1 MAATLYNLIVKGCT
15 ISFEGLVNYSFK
27 NKLNIIASHYS
38 TLIGF
43 KQATIASLNDIRTA
57 EGDRCFRPLT
67 PKEEHAVQ
75 AFQRE
80 IEVDKSLVQ
89 NFIKIL
95 TKEFVNKQIMMLS
108 TISIDTFNANPI
120 LCTALNFKTPEEFV
134 RYNAYQAI
142 GRSIVTSMGFLVQN
156 LLLYSNE
163 YVYDGRTYEEGER
176 TKFDLV
182 IDRMGEV
189 KSFLEIK
196 SGFNDMDAG
205 QVKHYADEI
214 RQVEKAGNRGYI
226 GITYGKKENATVT
239 AGLLKTYVP
248 DWESKTLV
256 GKELWDFISNN
267 EDYHTVLMENIDGV
281 ANAILQNVSIVQ
293 KIEDRIDELIRV
305 FQTNYGSLKEYYES
319 LW

>member
-15 ISFEGLVNYSFK
+15 ISFNGNATNSFK
-27 NKLNIIASHYS
+27 NKLNTIAVQFS
-38 TLIGF
+38 TLRGF
-43 KQATIASLNDIRTA
+43 KEATIASLNDIKTV
-57 EGDRCFRPLT
+57 EGNKCFRPLT
-67 PKEEHAVQ
+67 SKEESAVI
-75 AFQRE
+75 AFQKE
-80 IEVDKSLVQ
+80 IDLGKTIVQ

-95 TKEFVNKQIMMLS
+95 TKEFVNKQITMLS

-120 LCTALNFKTPEEFV
+120 LCTALNLKTPEEFV

-163 YVYDGRTYEEGER
+163 YIYDGKNYEEGEK

-182 IDRMGEV
+182 IDRLGEV

-214 RQVEKAGNRGYI
+214 NLVEKAGNRGYI
-226 GITYGKKENATVT
+226 GITYGKKEDFTVT

-248 DWESKTLV
+248 DWERKTLV
-256 GKELWDFISNN
+256 GKELWDFISEN
-267 EDYHTVLMENIDGV
+267 ENYHTILIENIDSV
-281 ANAILQNVSIVQ
+281 ANSILQNVSIVQ
-293 KIEDRIDELIRV
+293 KIEDKIEELINE
-305 FQTNYGSLKEYYES
+305 FNDKYNSLDDYYES

>member
-1 MAATLYNLIVKGCT
+1 MAATLYNLIVKGCVL
-15 ISFEGLVNYSFK
+15 SFNGAVSTNFKHKVNV
-27 NKLNIIASHYS
+27 IAANFS
-38 TLIGF
+38 TLSGF
-43 KQATIASLNDIRTA
+43 KQASIASLNEIKTI
-57 EGDRCFRPLT
+57 EGNPCFKPLT
-67 PKEEHAVQ
+67 TKEENAILT
-75 AFQRE
+75 FQGD
-80 IEVDKSLVQ
+80 IDLDKSIVQ

-95 TKEFVNKQIMMLS
+95 TKDFVNKQITMLS
-108 TISIDTFNANPI
+108 SISIASFNANPI
-120 LCTALNFKTPEEFV
+120 LCTALNLKTPEEFV

-163 YVYDGRTYEEGER
+163 YIFDGKDYPEGDK

-182 IDRMGEV
+182 IDRLGEV

-214 RQVEKAGNRGYI
+214 RLIEEAGHKGYI
-226 GITYGKKENATVT
+226 GITYGKKENATIT

-248 DWESKTLV
+248 NWKQKTLV
-256 GKELWDFISNN
+256 GKELWDFISEN
-267 EDYHTVLMENIDGV
+267 ENYHTLLIESIDSV
-281 ANAILQNVSIVQ
+281 ANTALHNVSIVQ
-293 KIEDRIDELIRV
+293 KIENRISELITD
-305 FQTNYGSLKEYYES
+305 FNDHYNSLSDYYES

>member
-1 MAATLYNLIVKGCT
+1 
-15 ISFEGLVNYSFK
+15 
-27 NKLNIIASHYS
+27 
-38 TLIGF
+38 
-43 KQATIASLNDIRTA
+43 
-57 EGDRCFRPLT
+57 
-67 PKEEHAVQ
+67 
-75 AFQRE
+75 
-80 IEVDKSLVQ
+80 
-89 NFIKIL
+89 
-95 TKEFVNKQIMMLS
+95 MLS
-108 TISIDTFNANPI
+108 TISIDTFNANPL

-163 YVYDGRTYEEGER
+163 YIFDGKDYKEGEK

-182 IDRMGEV
+182 IDRLGEV

-214 RQVEKAGNRGYI
+214 KLVEASGNRGYI
-226 GITYGKKENATVT
+226 GITYGRKDDNTVT

-248 DWESKTLV
+248 NWEEKTLV
-256 GKELWDFISNN
+256 GKELWDFISDN
-267 EDYHTVLMENIDGV
+267 ENYHTLLIESIDNV
-281 ANAILQNVSIVQ
+281 ANATLGNISIVQ
-293 KIEDRIDELIRV
+293 KIEDRINELIEV
-305 FQTNYGSLKEYYES
+305 FHKKYRSLGEYYES

>member
-1 MAATLYNLIVKGCT
+1 MAATLYNLILKGCS
-15 ISFEGLVNYSFK
+15 ISYEGTVGSGFK
-27 NKLNIIASHYS
+27 NKLNVIATQFS
-38 TLIGF
+38 TLRGF
-43 KQATIASLNDIRTA
+43 KYATIASLNDIRTI
-57 EGDRCFRPLT
+57 EGDNAFRPLT
-67 PKEEHAVQ
+67 AKEAKSVT
-75 AFQRE
+75 AFQHE
-80 IEVDKSLVQ
+80 IDLDKNIVQ

-95 TKEFVNKQIMMLS
+95 TKEFVNKQIAMLS

-120 LCTALNFKTPEEFV
+120 LCTALNLKTPEEFV

-163 YVYDGRTYEEGER
+163 YIFDGKDYEEGDK

-182 IDRMGEV
+182 IDRLGMV
-189 KSFLEIK
+189 KAFLEIK

-214 RQVEKAGNRGYI
+214 SMVEAAGHRGYI
-226 GITYGKKENATVT
+226 GITYGKKEDATVT

-256 GKELWDFISNN
+256 GKELWDFISDN
-267 EDYHTVLMENIDGV
+267 ENYHTMLIENIDSV
-281 ANAILQNVSIVQ
+281 ANTILHNVSIVQ
-293 KIEDRIDELIRV
+293 KIEDRITELIEYFHRKYK
-305 FQTNYGSLKEYYES
+305 NLNEYYES

>member
-1 MAATLYNLIVKGCT
+1 MAATLYNLIVKGCS
-15 ISFEGLVNYSFK
+15 ISFEGNVSNSFK
-27 NKLNIIASHYS
+27 NKLNVIGAQFS
-38 TLIGF
+38 TLKGF
-43 KQATIASLNDIRTA
+43 KQATIASLNGLKTV
-57 EGDRCFRPLT
+57 EGDKCFRPLT
-67 PKEEHAVQ
+67 SKEESAITL
-75 AFQRE
+75 FQNE
-80 IEVDKSLVQ
+80 IDLSKNIVQ

-95 TKEFVNKQIMMLS
+95 TKEFVNKQIAMLS
-108 TISIDTFNANPI
+108 SISIDTFNANPI
-120 LCTALNFKTPEEFV
+120 LCTALNLKTPEEFV

-163 YVYDGRTYEEGER
+163 YIYDGKDYKEGKK

-182 IDRMGEV
+182 IDRLGEV

-214 RQVEKAGNRGYI
+214 KLVEKAGNKGYI
-226 GITYGKKENATVT
+226 GITYGKKEDVTVT

-248 DWESKTLV
+248 DWERKTLV
-256 GKELWDFISNN
+256 GKELWDFISENKN
-267 EDYHTVLMENIDGV
+267 FHTILIENIDSV
-281 ANAILQNVSIVQ
+281 ANSILQNVSIVQ
-293 KIEDRIDELIRV
+293 KIEDKIEELIRR
-305 FQTNYGSLKEYYES
+305 FNEKYNSLDDYYES